1 MNEKLQEIGN
11 KLNVS
16 KQDLRNIQKERIK
29 GKFVY
34 PIIGA
39 VIVVCST
46 ILGFFMGKANAGC
59 TNCEGYPYGV
69 VGAISSV
76 ASKKKRF
83 FLTTAIITVLL
94 SVIGFATAYKTG
106 QNMFGYAIMYNVCR
120 FSDSKCAK
128 Q

>member
-16 KQDLRNIQKERIK
+16 KQDLGNIEKERIK

-69 VGAISSV
+69 AGAISSGV

-83 FLTTAIITVLL
+83 FLTAAIITVLL
-94 SVIGFATAYKTG
+94 SVIGFATAYIAG
-106 QNMFGYAIMYNVCR
+106 QNMFAYAIMYNVYKR
-120 FSDSKCAK
+120 GNKR
-128 Q
+128 